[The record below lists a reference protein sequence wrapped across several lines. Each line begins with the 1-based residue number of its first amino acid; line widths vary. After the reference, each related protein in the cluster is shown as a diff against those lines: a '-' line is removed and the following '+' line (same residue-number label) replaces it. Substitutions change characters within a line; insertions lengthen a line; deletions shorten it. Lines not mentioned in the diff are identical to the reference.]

1 MIVLFDF
8 TSAGNRIEGKCMFF
22 FAILVFSINS
32 RSTKLYMF
40 RYKRTLISCPARR
53 HKRNLSGEIEPRT
66 LYPEMVFW
74 TPDDRLSLTIFGIR
88 SESINNGWYVILPCY
103 QNIFIPSS
111 LGHLW
116 ICKGRTWLKITD
128 KSVSLCQSALE
139 LAANYPITSN
149 LWCVSSCFQ
158 KRTSLQRRK

>member
-1 MIVLFDF
+1 MVL
-8 TSAGNRIEGKCMFF
+8 N
-22 FAILVFSINS
+22 
-32 RSTKLYMF
+32 LYREMSC
-40 RYKRTLISCPARR
+40 YKWTLISCPTRR
-53 HKRNLSGEIEPRT
+53 HKRNASGEIEPCT
-66 LYPEMVFW
+66 LVYFTTLLHAAVYSWIIFW

-88 SESINNGWYVILPCY
+88 SDSIKNGWYVITPCY

-116 ICKGRTWLKITD
+116 ICKGRTWQKITD